1 MNKVVFTGYMVGKP
15 EIEYTGTGLRIAKF
29 EVLNKVGWGKYE
41 ANNRMKCV
49 AFSSIAQV
57 IHDYF
62 QKGDPIFINA
72 EYKQVKRYEKDQ
84 KGNKHTAEI
93 EHWFYVESI
102 EFMNGKNTFEMAINV
117 EKNTPQEEG
126 KPEDIFQMHHLPGK
140 FDPATD
146 EIFNSLNLPF

>member
-1 MNKVVFTGYMVGKP
+1 MLFTGTMVGKP
-15 EIEYTGTGLRIAKF
+15 EIEYTGTGTRIAKF

-41 ANNRMKCV
+41 ANNRMRCV

-72 EYKQVKRYEKDQ
+72 EYKQVKRKENGKIV
-84 KGNKHTAEI
+84 EV

-102 EFMNGKNTFEMAINV
+102 EFMNGTNTYEMAINV
-117 EKNTPQEEG
+117 EKKTPEEDG
-126 KPEDIFQMHHLPGK
+126 KPEDIFQMHHKAGP
-140 FDPATD
+140 FDPLTD
-146 EIFNSLNLPF
+146 ETFSKLPF